1 MRWTRDVKTDTPDE
15 VVRRVI
21 NAVNEHQWEVVADA
35 AHEDSLVQFRLWE
48 LLIIRA
54 MTVAPDGAADP
65 GQDDRHGP
73 EMALLQVMERAA
85 LQVARD
91 RRWTQGLLGVDGL
104 DELEKLA
111 PRDLFIRWLGASY
124 DGAIPWQ
131 YAPGADSPVL
141 NRRVL
146 GVVPEIR
153 VGGNVAHVVF
163 RQHDDPACGESVG
176 VTTVRETPAGWRI
189 DATDT
194 GLLLPAARPELPI
207 GR

>member
-1 MRWTRDVKTDTPDE
+1 VKPDTPDE

-21 NAVNEHQWEVVADA
+21 NAVNEHEWEIVADA

-48 LLIIRA
+48 LVIISA
-54 MTVAPDGAADP
+54 MTGAPDAGRD
-65 GQDDRHGP
+65 QDDLCGP
-73 EMALLQVMERAA
+73 EIVLQSVMERRV
-85 LQVARD
+85 LQVAGE
-91 RRWTQGLLGVDGL
+91 RRWTQGLLGVNGP
-104 DELEKLA
+104 DELERLS
-111 PRDLFIRWLGASY
+111 PRELFIRWLNASY

-131 YAPGADSPVL
+131 YAPATAFPSL

-146 GVVPEIR
+146 GAVPEIR

-163 RQHDDPACGESVG
+163 RQHDDPAGGESVV
-176 VTTVRETPAGWRI
+176 VTTVRETPVGWRI

-194 GLLLPAARPELPI
+194 GLLLPAGRPELPI